1 MGLAIAAG
9 DGEGG
14 VGGDWLT
21 LVAGGVAAPFAE
33 EEAAAI
39 LGGADVAIHLDLG
52 VGTARETVWTCDLTA
67 DYVAINADYTT

>member
-1 MGLAIAAG
+1 MSLSIAAG
-9 DGEGG
+9 DGDGG
-14 VGGDWLT
+14 AGGGWLA
-21 LVAGGVAAPFAE
+21 LVTGGVAAPFAE

-39 LGGADVAIHLDLG
+39 LGGADVAIRLDLG